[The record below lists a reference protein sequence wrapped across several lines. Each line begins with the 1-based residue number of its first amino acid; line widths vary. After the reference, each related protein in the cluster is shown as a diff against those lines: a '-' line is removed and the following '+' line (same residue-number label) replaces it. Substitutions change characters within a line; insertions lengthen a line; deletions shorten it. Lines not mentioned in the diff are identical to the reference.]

1 MEYGRM
7 VKVTQPPF
15 VEGAEEP
22 EAALYVVGADDPT
35 EAMILVRNE
44 VAHGSK
50 IEVLGRVTHELM
62 AALGVN
68 PNKVTRI

>member
-7 VKVTQPPF
+7 VKVTQPPLF
-15 VEGAEEP
+15 GRGVEP
-22 EAALYVVGADDPT
+22 EAAMYVVGADDPT
-35 EAMILVRNE
+35 EAMILIRNE

-50 IEVLGRVTHELM
+50 IEVLGRVTRELM
-62 AALGVN
+62 VALGVN